1 MAWPSSVNVTR
12 VRNKQKKIP
21 DLVLNSFDGLFL
33 NKSVD
38 LYGFPDRLDAS
49 CFSHWWE
56 RWELG
61 VSSRM
66 EKESKKK
73 QNPKTYKCFLSAF
86 VCCCT
91 FFFFLTFVLF
101 WRVFL
106 LACEKWRK
114 RDLKKKPKKQIKA
127 EIKHVPSGSLAMTVE
142 LRSTTPLDFS
152 SSRLQTSQ

>member
-1 MAWPSSVNVTR
+1 MAVIGKRDPSSKET
-12 VRNKQKKIP
+12 KKKNP
-21 DLVLNSFDGLFL
+21 WLFLNSFDGLFL

-38 LYGFPDRLDAS
+38 LYGFPDCLDAS
-49 CFSHWWE
+49 CFSHLWE

-91 FFFFLTFVLF
+91 FFFTFVLF

-114 RDLKKKPKKQIKA
+114 KDLKKKLKKQIKA